1 MQRQAGKIDVSRMS
15 GRTDGRGAR
24 GWDWARTFAVAAVLA
39 IGLTA
44 GSVYAQTSLVVFSTL
59 DIEQIEPFRKAFEAD
74 NPDIKIVLQRDST
87 GVIAARAMA
96 EKANPSADIIWGLAV
111 TNMIPLDREGV
122 LLPYAPR
129 GLEQVKASFRD
140 PKNPPSWVGMDG
152 WASAV
157 CFNTIEAA
165 KLKIER
171 PVSWFDLL
179 DPKYKNRIVMPHPA
193 SSGTGF
199 FAVSAW
205 IQTLGEA
212 KAWEF
217 MDKLDQNIATYV
229 HSGTQPCRMAG
240 TGEFPIGISSEVSYL
255 NVKASG
261 APVDVLL
268 MKEGG
273 GWDMDATAII
283 KGAKNVD
290 AARRLADWASSRKA
304 NELYAKHLGIVAVAG
319 IASSQPNYPPGVE
332 ASLIKNDFAWAA
344 DNRTRILAEWQRR
357 YEGKAAKRN

>member
-1 MQRQAGKIDVSRMS
+1 LLAASLAAG
-15 GRTDGRGAR
+15 
-24 GWDWARTFAVAAVLA
+24 
-39 IGLTA
+39 A
-44 GSVYAQTSLVVFSTL
+44 GHAQTPLVVFSTL
-59 DIEQIEPFRKAFEAD
+59 DLEQIEPFRKAFEAD
-74 NPDIKIVLQRDST
+74 NPDIKVILQRDST
-87 GVIAARAMA
+87 GVVAARVMA

-111 TNMIPLDREGV
+111 TSMIVLDREGI
-122 LLPYAPR
+122 LMPYAPK
-129 GLEQVKASFRD
+129 GLDMIKASFRD
-140 PKNPPSWVGMDG
+140 AKTPPSWVGMDG
-152 WASAV
+152 WASAL
-157 CFNTIEAA
+157 CFNTVEAA
-165 KLKIER
+165 KLGLAR
-171 PVSWFDLL
+171 PASWHDLL

-205 IQTLGEA
+205 IQLFGEA

-217 MDKLDQNIATYV
+217 MDGLDQNISTYV
-229 HSGTQPCRMAG
+229 HSGTQPCRLAG
-240 TGEFPIGISSEVSYL
+240 AGEFPIGISSEVSYL

-261 APVDVLL
+261 APVDALL

-290 AARRLADWASSRKA
+290 AARRLADWAASRKA
-304 NELYAKHLGIVAVAG
+304 NELYAGHLGIVAMEG
-319 IASSQPNYPPGVE
+319 IATSQPNYPPGVE

-344 DNRTRILAEWQRR
+344 DNRARILAEWQRR

>member
-1 MQRQAGKIDVSRMS
+1 MRRQMVVIDVSRAPE
-15 GRTDGRGAR
+15 RPDGRVAR
-24 GWDWARTFAVAAVLA
+24 GLHRVRNLGMAASFAASLAA
-39 IGLTA
+39 GA
-44 GSVYAQTSLVVFSTL
+44 GHAQTSLVVFSTL
-59 DIEQIEPFRKAFEAD
+59 DLEQIEPFRRAFEAD
-74 NPDIKIVLQRDST
+74 NPDIKVVLQRDST
-87 GVIAARAMA
+87 GVVAARVMA
-96 EKANPSADIIWGLAV
+96 EKLNPSADAIWGLAV
-111 TNMIPLDREGV
+111 TNMIPLDRKGV
-122 LLPYAPR
+122 LLPYAPK
-129 GLEQVKASFRD
+129 GLENVKPGFRD
-140 PKNPPSWVGMDG
+140 PKDPPSWVGMDG
-152 WASAV
+152 WASAI
-157 CFNTIEAA
+157 CFNTVEAVRQ
-165 KLKIER
+165 KLER
-171 PVSWFDLL
+171 PVSWYDLL
-179 DPKYKNRIVMPHPA
+179 DPKYRNRIVMPHPA

-205 IQTLGEA
+205 IQIFGEA

-217 MDKLDQNIATYV
+217 MDQLDRNIATYV

-255 NVKASG
+255 NVKAGG
-261 APVDVLL
+261 APVEVLL

-290 AARRLADWASSRKA
+290 AARRLADWAASRKA
-304 NELYAKHLGIVAVAG
+304 NELYARHLGIVAVKG
-319 IASSQPNYPPGVE
+319 ISTSQPNYPPGVE

>member
-1 MQRQAGKIDVSRMS
+1 MRNQVAKMDVSRVRERTNNRGTR
-15 GRTDGRGAR
+15 GRYWMRGL
-24 GWDWARTFAVAAVLA
+24 VLA
-39 IGLTA
+39 ALFA
-44 GSVYAQTSLVVFSTL
+44 GSLAGGAAHAQTPLVVFSTL
-59 DIEQIEPFRKAFEAD
+59 DIEQIEPFRRAFEAD
-74 NPDIKIVLQRDST
+74 NPDIKVVLQRDST
-87 GVIAARAMA
+87 GVVAARVMA
-96 EKANPSADIIWGLAV
+96 EKANPSADVIWGLAV

-122 LLPYAPR
+122 LMPYAPK
-129 GLEQVKASFRD
+129 GLEKIKASFRD

-152 WASAV
+152 WASAL
-157 CFNTIEAA
+157 CFNTVEAA
-165 KLKIER
+165 KQKFER
-171 PVSWFDLL
+171 PVSWHDLL

-205 IQTLGEA
+205 IQMFGEA

-261 APVDVLL
+261 APVEVLL

-290 AARRLADWASSRKA
+290 AARRLADWAASRKA
-304 NELYAKHLGIVAVAG
+304 NELYAKHLGIVAVEG
-319 IASSQPNYPPGVE
+319 ISTTQPNYPPGVE

-344 DNRTRILAEWQRR
+344 DNRPRILAEWQRR